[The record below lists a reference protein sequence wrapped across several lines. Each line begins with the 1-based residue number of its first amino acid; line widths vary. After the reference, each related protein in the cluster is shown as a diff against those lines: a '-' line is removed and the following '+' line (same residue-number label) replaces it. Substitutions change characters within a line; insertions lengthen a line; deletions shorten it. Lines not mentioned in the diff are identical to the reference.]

1 MTNDL
6 PQRHTDIEIDNRDS
20 RTTWLWIGGY
30 GNEYLEVDPVE
41 LIENMIE
48 NCAHVITD
56 HEIYLLVDGAE
67 NQVTAEELQ
76 TALQI
81 LQRV

>member
-1 MTNDL
+1 MR
-6 PQRHTDIEIDNRDS
+6 RHIPVVQVDNRDS
-20 RTTWLWIGGY
+20 RTTWLWTSDW
-30 GNEYLEVDPVE
+30 EYVEVDPVE

-56 HEIYLLVDGAE
+56 PQCQTDTGQEPVSAD
-67 NQVTAEELQ
+67 ELKL
-76 TALQI
+76 ALSI